1 MYMKKSDKQE
11 NLFGVIGLGRFGRSL
26 ARTLA
31 EQGAEIIVVDQ
42 DESVVREMR
51 EYTDN
56 AYVTSD
62 LSRESLREMGF
73 DECRCVAVCIGEHID
88 TNILTSLNCV
98 SLGVEKVIAKAVSQE
113 HGEVL
118 EKLGVEGVY
127 PEHDMA
133 VRLAKRLTTRSAME
147 YIELRNEI
155 EITQMEVG
163 EALVGKRVNES
174 RLRSRYGLNIIAI
187 EQHGGDTLV
196 NVLPDYVFHEGDVL
210 ILIGKSEDVRDFEEV
225 NG

>member
-1 MYMKKSDKQE
+1 MRKNGKKEK
-11 NLFGVIGLGRFGRSL
+11 LYGIIGLGRFGSAL

-31 EQGAEIIVVDQ
+31 EQGEEIIVVDQ
-42 DESVVREMR
+42 DENVVREMR

-56 AYVTSD
+56 AFVTSD

-73 DECRCVAVCIGEHID
+73 DQCSCVAVCMGERID

-98 SLGVEKVIAKAVSQE
+98 SLGVEKVIAKAVSLE

-118 EKLGVEGVY
+118 AKLGVEGVY

-133 VRLAKRLTTRSAME
+133 VRLGRRLTTHSAVE

-155 EITQMEVG
+155 EITQAQAG
-163 EALVGKRVNES
+163 AALGGMRVDQS
-174 RLRSRYGLNIIAI
+174 GIRRRYGLSIIAI
-187 EQHGGDTLV
+187 ERETETIVDIRPDTVLDSGDR
-196 NVLPDYVFHEGDVL
+196 L
-210 ILIGKSEDVRDFEEV
+210 ILIGKSEDIRRFEEE
-225 NG
+225 NR

>member
-1 MYMKKSDKQE
+1 MRNRDKKE
-11 NLFGVIGLGRFGRSL
+11 ELYGVIGLGRFGSAL

-42 DESVVREMR
+42 NENVVREMR

-62 LSRESLREMGF
+62 LSKESLREMGI
-73 DECRCVAVCIGEHID
+73 DQCRCVAVCMGEKID

-133 VRLAKRLTTRSAME
+133 VRLARRLTTKSAVE

-155 EITQMEVG
+155 EITRATVG
-163 EALVGKRVNES
+163 ASLAGRRVDES
-174 RLRSRYGLNIIAI
+174 QLRRRYGLTIIAV
-187 EQHGGDTLV
+187 ENETETLV
-196 NVLPDYVFHEGDVL
+196 NIRPDLVLHEGDLL
-210 ILIGKSEDVRDFEEV
+210 ILIGKSEDIRRFEEEQ
-225 NG
+225 

>member
-1 MYMKKSDKQE
+1 MKRKDKKE
-11 NLFGVIGLGRFGRSL
+11 ELYGVIGLGRFGSAL

-42 DESVVREMR
+42 NEAVVREMR

-62 LSRESLREMGF
+62 LSRENLREMGI
-73 DECRCVAVCIGEHID
+73 DQCRCVAVCMGEKID

-98 SLGVEKVIAKAVSQE
+98 SLGVEKVIAKAVSAE

-133 VRLAKRLTTRSAME
+133 VRLARRLTTRSAVE

-155 EITQMEVG
+155 EITRATVG
-163 EALVGKRVNES
+163 ASLAGKRVVES
-174 RLRSRYGLNIIAI
+174 QIRRRYGLTIIAV
-187 EQHGGDTLV
+187 ETDKETLV
-196 NVLPDYVFHEGDVL
+196 NIGPELVLHEGDL
-210 ILIGKSEDVRDFEEV
+210 MILIGKSEDIRRFEEE
-225 NG
+225 ND

>member
-1 MYMKKSDKQE
+1 MKRKDKKE
-11 NLFGVIGLGRFGRSL
+11 ELYGVIGLGRFGSAL

-42 DESVVREMR
+42 DEAVVREMR

-56 AYVTSD
+56 AFVTSD
-62 LSRESLREMGF
+62 LSRENLREMGI
-73 DECRCVAVCIGEHID
+73 DQCRCVAVCMGEKID

-98 SLGVEKVIAKAVSQE
+98 SLGVEKVIAKAVSAE

-133 VRLAKRLTTRSAME
+133 VRLARRLTTRSAVE

-155 EITQMEVG
+155 EITRATVG
-163 EALVGKRVNES
+163 ASLAGKRVDES
-174 RLRSRYGLNIIAI
+174 QLRRRYGLTIIAV
-187 EQHGGDTLV
+187 ENETETLV
-196 NVLPDYVFHEGDVL
+196 NIRPDLVLNEGDL
-210 ILIGKSEDVRDFEEV
+210 MILIGKSEDIRRFEEEQ
-225 NG
+225 

>member
-1 MYMKKSDKQE
+1 MRNRDKKE
-11 NLFGVIGLGRFGRSL
+11 ELYGIIGLGRFGSAL

-42 DESVVREMR
+42 DEAVVREMR

-73 DECRCVAVCIGEHID
+73 DECSCVAVCMGEKID

-98 SLGVEKVIAKAVSQE
+98 SLGVGKVIAKAVSAE

-133 VRLAKRLTTRSAME
+133 VRLARRLTTKSAVE

-155 EITQMEVG
+155 EITRARVG
-163 EALVGKRVNES
+163 ASLAEKRVVES
-174 RLRSRYGLNIIAI
+174 QIRRRYGLTIIAV
-187 EQHGGDTLV
+187 ETEKETLV
-196 NVLPDYVFHEGDVL
+196 NIGPELVLHEGDL
-210 ILIGKSEDVRDFEEV
+210 MILIGKSEDIRRFEEE
-225 NG
+225 ND

>member
-1 MYMKKSDKQE
+1 MKNKGKRE
-11 NLFGVIGLGRFGRSL
+11 ELYGIIGLGRFGSAL

-42 DESVVREMR
+42 NEAVVREMR

-62 LSRESLREMGF
+62 LSRESLREMGI
-73 DECRCVAVCIGEHID
+73 DQCRCVAVCMGEKID

-133 VRLAKRLTTRSAME
+133 VRLARRLTTKSAVE

-155 EITQMEVG
+155 EITRATVG
-163 EALVGKRVNES
+163 ASLAGRRVDES
-174 RLRSRYGLNIIAI
+174 QLRRRYGLTIIAV
-187 EQHGGDTLV
+187 ENETETLV
-196 NVLPDYVFHEGDVL
+196 NIRPDLVLHEGDLL
-210 ILIGKSEDVRDFEEV
+210 ILIGKSEDIRRFEEEQ
-225 NG
+225 

>member
-1 MYMKKSDKQE
+1 MKKNTKSE
-11 NLFGVIGLGRFGRSL
+11 ELYGVIGLGRFGRAL

-62 LSRESLREMGF
+62 LSRESLREMGI
-73 DECRCVAVCIGEHID
+73 DQCRCVAVCMGERID

-118 EKLGVEGVY
+118 AKLGVEGIY

-133 VRLAKRLTTRSAME
+133 VRLARRLTTRSAVE

-155 EITQMEVG
+155 EITRSIVG
-163 EALVGKRVNES
+163 ASLAGRRVDQSE
-174 RLRSRYGLNIIAI
+174 LRSRFRLNIIAV
-187 EQHGGDTLV
+187 ERESETLISIP
-196 NVLPDYVFHEGDVL
+196 PDYVFSIGDRL
-210 ILIGKSEDVRDFEEV
+210 ILIGKNEDIRRFEEE
-225 NG
+225 NR

>member
-1 MYMKKSDKQE
+1 MKRKDKKE
-11 NLFGVIGLGRFGRSL
+11 ELYGVIGLGRFGSAL

-42 DESVVREMR
+42 NEAVVREMR

-62 LSRESLREMGF
+62 LSRENLREMGI
-73 DECRCVAVCIGEHID
+73 DQCRCVAVCMGEKID

-98 SLGVEKVIAKAVSQE
+98 SLGVEKVIAKAVSAE

-133 VRLAKRLTTRSAME
+133 VRLARRLTTRSAVE

-155 EITQMEVG
+155 EITRATVG
-163 EALVGKRVNES
+163 ASLAGKRVVES
-174 RLRSRYGLNIIAI
+174 QIRCRYGLTIIAV
-187 EQHGGDTLV
+187 ETDKETLV
-196 NVLPDYVFHEGDVL
+196 NIGPELVLHEGDL
-210 ILIGKSEDVRDFEEV
+210 MILIGKSEDIRRFEEE
-225 NG
+225 ND

>member
-1 MYMKKSDKQE
+1 MRNRDKKE
-11 NLFGVIGLGRFGRSL
+11 ELYGVIGLGRFGSAL

-42 DESVVREMR
+42 NEAVVREMR

-62 LSRESLREMGF
+62 LSRESLREMGI
-73 DECRCVAVCIGEHID
+73 DQCRCVAVCMGERID

-133 VRLAKRLTTRSAME
+133 VRLARRLTTRSAVE

-155 EITQMEVG
+155 EITRATVG
-163 EALVGKRVNES
+163 ASLAGRRVDES
-174 RLRSRYGLNIIAI
+174 QLRRRYGLTIIAV
-187 EQHGGDTLV
+187 ENETETLV
-196 NVLPDYVFHEGDVL
+196 NIRPDLVLHEGDLL
-210 ILIGKSEDVRDFEEV
+210 ILIGKSEDIRRFEEEQ
-225 NG
+225 